1 MKKKLLTAG
10 IILASCLPSFSSEAS
25 NNIIPEPSRNS
36 YYQNISSYTNIT
48 LGMADRERKEQEAWD
63 REKNGAAKNM
73 NPTSKS
79 AGTVNAGNVRKRKN
93 AQRKTVTIKK
103 TKNVRMTVILNVS
116 ENGNSTLPNRRR
128 RRLTAGTKKGAAD
141 HRSAAPF
148 NNKPI

>member
-1 MKKKLLTAG
+1 MKKTLLTAG
-10 IILASCLPSFSSEAS
+10 IILAACLPSFSSEAS
-25 NNIIPEPSRNS
+25 NNIIPTPSRNS
-36 YYQNISSYTNIT
+36 CYQNVSSYTNIT

-116 ENGNSTLPNRRR
+116 ANGNSTLLNREEKVTDSRNQKR
-128 RRLTAGTKKGAAD
+128 G
-141 HRSAAPF
+141 S
-148 NNKPI
+148 